1 MPSTLSILLQ
11 TNQTLAKRI
20 KSGKW
25 FYLLWT
31 VVISLLILSFSLVTI
46 FQKNIKPSDYRD
58 VFNMLAM
65 FVVAFDLGAI
75 VFRFRTRA
83 LIEPHQVQLF
93 PLSKWQK
100 LSYHI
105 ILFLADFKNLL
116 YLAAIIGSILIFTVK
131 GLFLASFLSIFIW
144 LFLLLTVFCWI
155 MVVYQVFGNY
165 LTKYRHKLDLI
176 NLVIMGII
184 LLPSLVG
191 NMRFVSKTPVIGF
204 AATSLF
210 GLLTGNLSLYG
221 INLLYLVISLGL
233 ALMAYRFAKSY
244 S

>member
-1 MPSTLSILLQ
+1 MSPALSTLYR

-20 KSGKW
+20 KNGKW
-25 FYLLWT
+25 FYTLWT
-31 VVISLLILSFSLVTI
+31 VIISLLILLFSLVAI
-46 FQKNIKPSDYRD
+46 FQKNPKPADYRD
-58 VFNMLAM
+58 VFNLLAM

-93 PLSKWQK
+93 PLNKWQK
-100 LSYHI
+100 LTYHI
-105 ILFLADFKNLL
+105 ILFLTDFKSFL
-116 YLAAIIGSILIFTVK
+116 YVSAIIGTILIFAVK

-144 LFLLLTVFCWI
+144 LLLLLSVFCSI

-191 NMRFVSKTPVIGF
+191 NMQFVSKIPLIGF
-204 AATSLF
+204 AGMALF
-210 GLLTGNLSLYG
+210 GLLTGNGYLYG
-221 INLLYLVISLGL
+221 INLLYLFISLGL
-233 ALMAYRFAKSY
+233 ALIAYRFAKTFS
-244 S
+244 